1 MVRGREDMCIRRGD
15 QLLKQ
20 NGGWAFSEVSMES
33 PEGFEDLPGMEDGGA
48 EGIGETMLVMDFG
61 RFVQRPCPPQP
72 PRMEPWEV
80 GYGLRVE
87 IDPFLAGPYEEE
99 VIAWALILK
108 EEVPDANLGS
118 ESLGKAES
126 CWRAYNSESGKV
138 RHLCF
143 VRLSEASCEASQDI
157 SSFADGLLES
167 DEEDEEKSLQA
178 PPPREVVVSG
188 ADPRSLGRALAE
200 VYGERTHRGLQHAKD
215 YYTELPP
222 ISCSTQQWK
231 DLAALAQKGARLCC
245 PTAAAFF
252 DGLKEGL
259 GWEVYETMLDF
270 EVYTL
275 ELQRR
280 SRVEARQ
287 RSSSS
292 SSSSDSSSESFV
304 EVNLGGGES
313 KDSSDQDE
321 VADEPSEKRKKLLK
335 NGRCTGFAI
344 AGDTS
349 SIGGTGKVAIASQT
363 VDLPGIL
370 YGFGDFDCVLRLQLP
385 SVELLVY
392 DSDGRL
398 CPIGLN
404 SAGLGICVFN
414 LHDRQTDGF
423 QQASL
428 SVQTLVWELLL
439 SGHTMTS
446 ALSWLRDL
454 CLQPMCGSALLLVDD
469 SGAVTVELNPGEPA
483 GGPVIGEVR
492 QGEAVSRANHPI
504 LAESNATF
512 GGNRRARVDSQRRLE
527 AVQRVLEQ
535 RAGEV
540 ASEVDANGALSLLRK
555 AKKVRN
561 LATLAIVSLSP
572 TQGHLLVE
580 FRERQEVSAAEAARF
595 AVEMG
600 LAPVSQIHMPKI
612 IERALSQGGLQMETK
627 RPRMSSGETAF
638 HVTRWAKHAFQLSA
652 KPSPQD
658 SKDGADLCAKK
669 TGDLRKIYMSFI

>member
-1 MVRGREDMCIRRGD
+1 VGIRLD
-15 QLLKQ
+15 SILYASQLLH
-20 NGGWAFSEVSMES
+20 
-33 PEGFEDLPGMEDGGA
+33 
-48 EGIGETMLVMDFG
+48 
-61 RFVQRPCPPQP
+61 PQ
-72 PRMEPWEV
+72 
-80 GYGLRVE
+80 
-87 IDPFLAGPYEEE
+87 EEE
-99 VIAWALILK
+99 
-108 EEVPDANLGS
+108 
-118 ESLGKAES
+118 
-126 CWRAYNSESGKV
+126 
-138 RHLCF
+138 
-143 VRLSEASCEASQDI
+143 
-157 SSFADGLLES
+157 
-167 DEEDEEKSLQA
+167 EKPLQA

-304 EVNLGGGES
+304 EVNLGGEES

-349 SIGGTGKVAIASQT
+349 SIGGTGKAAIASQT

-469 SGAVTVELNPGEPA
+469 SGAVTVELNPG
-483 GGPVIGEVR
+483 GPVIGEVR

-600 LAPVSQIHMPKI
+600 LAPKI
-612 IERALSQGGLQMETK
+612 IERALSQGGLQMEPCLK
-627 RPRMSSGETAF
+627 M
-638 HVTRWAKHAFQLSA
+638 
-652 KPSPQD
+652 
-658 SKDGADLCAKK
+658 
-669 TGDLRKIYMSFI
+669 M